1 MRISDWSSDV
11 CSSDLGRST
20 DDADHL
26 IKICD
31 GDDKAKQ
38 EMRPITRLVQFEL
51 GAARDDL
58 FAELDE
64 SVDDVAQVEQ
74 FGPSAANGEHIG
86 LEARLS
92 GRVPP
97 MLVEHPVWSGV
108 ALQVDDKARKST
120 SLN

>member
-1 MRISDWSSDV
+1 MRISDWISDV
-11 CSSDLGRST
+11 CSSDLSHGAGRST

-86 LEARLS
+86 REARLS
-92 GRVPP
+92 GRRSEESRGGTECVRTCR
-97 MLVEHPVWSGV
+97 SRG
-108 ALQVDDKARKST
+108 
-120 SLN
+120 

>member
-1 MRISDWSSDV
+1 MLYGLDQPDERRNFRYRPLARQQGFTRSHGA
-11 CSSDLGRST
+11 GRST

-58 FAELDE
+58 SAELDE
-64 SVDDVAQVEQ
+64 RVRSE
-74 FGPSAANGEHIG
+74 ER
-86 LEARLS
+86 RL
-92 GRVPP
+92 GKG
-97 MLVEHPVWSGV
+97 GV
-108 ALQVDDKARKST
+108 VTGKFRGWP
-120 SLN
+120 

>member
-1 MRISDWSSDV
+1 MFRRPPRSTRTDTLFPYTTLFRSQGFTRSHGA
-11 CSSDLGRST
+11 GRST

-86 LEARLS
+86 REARLS

-97 MLVEHPVWSGV
+97 KQIGRAHV
-108 ALQVDDKARKST
+108 
-120 SLN
+120 